1 MACLSTSG
9 RVVCG
14 SRRQQAHKLLYQL
27 FGSRPGYT
35 APSAATGLFS
45 PPKVQQ
51 QAMRLYHG
59 LSFSM
64 GKDYPDL
71 LVSSLSGEAYTA
83 RKVLC

>member
-1 MACLSTSG
+1 
-9 RVVCG
+9 VCG

-27 FGSRPGYT
+27 LGSRPGLT
-35 APSAATGLFS
+35 APAPSTGFT

-51 QAMRLYHG
+51 QAMRLFHG

-71 LVSSLSGEAYTA
+71 LVSSLAQQVCTGQNG
-83 RKVLC
+83 